1 MQALRWLALVFAAA
15 CAVAPL
21 HVSAQ
26 TQPPAPTPAQTPA
39 PTQTPGSAQR
49 SSFSNPAEYDSY
61 MAALNTRD
69 PARKAQAMEVFIA
82 WYPGS
87 ILRLEAHE
95 QAISAWQAANQP
107 AKADVLVARLLQ
119 VDPDNVRA
127 LANRAYVGRLKASGG
142 EVAALAGAVTA
153 SQRGLAVMP
162 KWQKPALLDDE
173 GFAKVKEQLA
183 GIFNG
188 VLGFA
193 ALQEKDYDKARMFYR
208 EAVAADPNNLQDVY
222 QYAVVQLEG
231 SPVDALG
238 FWYGARAIA
247 IAKAAKNDSAAQ
259 DIDRYVRSRYRV
271 YRGSEEGWDAI
282 VTRVASETAPPA
294 NFKRSIPRAM
304 TPPEQALQVLEDNE
318 VNKLTPAQWVLVL
331 RHRDVSPANKRAAEA
346 VWKAI
351 GDRQAASR
359 LKLMFKVISVTPERI
374 EGAITDEAQAGNL
387 VDIEVTTSR
396 PLNPPPSVG
405 TKIAM
410 FGTLSDYR
418 TQPFMF
424 RFVRAELAPESMPV
438 AGGQCADPRP
448 QMCTKDYR
456 PACGQLRDGSRK
468 TYSNACTACTDPQ
481 VVTQGA
487 GACP

>member
-1 MQALRWLALVFAAA
+1 V
-15 CAVAPL
+15 
-21 HVSAQ
+21 
-26 TQPPAPTPAQTPA
+26 
-39 PTQTPGSAQR
+39 
-49 SSFSNPAEYDSY
+49 Y
-61 MAALNTRD
+61 
-69 PARKAQAMEVFIA
+69 
-82 WYPGS
+82 
-87 ILRLEAHE
+87 
-95 QAISAWQAANQP
+95 
-107 AKADVLVARLLQ
+107 
-119 VDPDNVRA
+119 
-127 LANRAYVGRLKASGG
+127 
-142 EVAALAGAVTA
+142 
-153 SQRGLAVMP
+153 
-162 KWQKPALLDDE
+162 
-173 GFAKVKEQLA
+173 
-183 GIFNG
+183 
-188 VLGFA
+188 
-193 ALQEKDYDKARMFYR
+193 YR
-208 EAVAADPNNLQDVY
+208 EAVAADPTNLQDVY
-222 QYAVVQLEG
+222 QYAVAQLEG

-247 IAKAAKNDSAAQ
+247 IARAAKSDSAAQ

-282 VTRVASETAPPA
+282 VTRVANESAPPA
-294 NFKRSIPRAM
+294 NFKKSIPRAM

-318 VNKLTPAQWVLVL
+318 PNKLTPAQWVLVL

-351 GDRQAASR
+351 GERQGASR
-359 LKLMFKVISVTPERI
+359 LKMTFKVVSVTPERI

-387 VDIEVTTSR
+387 VDIEVTPAR

-410 FGTLSDYR
+410 FGTLSEYR
-418 TQPFMF
+418 TQPFAF

-468 TYSNACTACTDPQ
+468 TYGNACTACSDPQ
-481 VVTQGA
+481 VVSQGA

>member
-1 MQALRWLALVFAAA
+1 MADWRWLAIVLAAA
-15 CAVAPL
+15 WALASFNVE
-21 HVSAQ
+21 AQ
-26 TQPPAPTPAQTPA
+26 TPPQTPAQV
-39 PTQTPGSAQR
+39 PGQAAGQVQR
-49 SSFSNPAEYDSY
+49 SSFANPAEYDSY
-61 MAALNTRD
+61 MGALNTKD
-69 PARKAQAMEVFIA
+69 AARRAQAMEVFIA

-87 ILRLEAHE
+87 VLRLDAHE

-142 EVAALAGAVTA
+142 DASALAAAVTA
-153 SQRGLAVMP
+153 SERGLAVMT
-162 KWQKPALLDDE
+162 KWQKPALLDDA
-173 GFAKVKEQLA
+173 GFVVLKEHMA

-193 ALQEKDYDKARMFYR
+193 ALQTKDYDKARAYYR
-208 EAVAADPNNLQDVY
+208 LAVAADPTNLQDVY
-222 QYAVVQLEG
+222 QYSVAQLEG

-238 FWYGARAIA
+238 FWYGARSIA
-247 IAKAAKNDSAAQ
+247 IAKAARNDSAAQ
-259 DIDRYVRSRYRV
+259 DIDRYVRSRYSV

-282 VTRVASETAPPA
+282 VARVANETAPPA
-294 NFKRSIPRAM
+294 NFKKSIPRAM
-304 TPPEQALQVLEDNE
+304 TPPEQALEILEDNE
-318 VNKLTPAQWVLVL
+318 PAKLSPAQWVLVL

-351 GDRQAASR
+351 GDKQQAGTR
-359 LKLMFKVISVTPERI
+359 LKLPFKVVIATPERI

-387 VDIEVTTSR
+387 VDLEVVMMR
-396 PLNPPPSVG
+396 PLSPLPAVG
-405 TKIAM
+405 SKIFM

-418 TQPFMF
+418 TQPFLF
-424 RFVRAELAPESMPV
+424 RLTRGELAPESLPV
-438 AGGQCADPRP
+438 AGGPCADPRP
-448 QMCTKDYR
+448 KMCSKDYR
-456 PACGQLRDGSRK
+456 PACGLLRDGTRK
-468 TYSNACTACTDPQ
+468 TYGNACTACSDPL